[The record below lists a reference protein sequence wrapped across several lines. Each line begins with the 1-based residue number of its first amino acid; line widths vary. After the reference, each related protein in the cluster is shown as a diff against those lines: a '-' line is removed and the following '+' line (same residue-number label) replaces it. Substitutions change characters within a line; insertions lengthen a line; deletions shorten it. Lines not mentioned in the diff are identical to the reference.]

1 MPRYI
6 IHCSTTRS
14 YHLVVEAPNKDSVH
28 AYYEES
34 EGDEFWPGDEGCW
47 SFNEICEIPDNQSY
61 PTTDV
66 HVNAEGETVPAPA
79 TNKE

>member
-1 MPRYI
+1 MDET
-6 IHCSTTRS
+6 HTRT
-14 YHLVVEAPNKDSVH
+14 
-28 AYYEES
+28 
-34 EGDEFWPGDEGCW
+34 EFWPGDEGCW

-61 PTTDV
+61 PTTDI